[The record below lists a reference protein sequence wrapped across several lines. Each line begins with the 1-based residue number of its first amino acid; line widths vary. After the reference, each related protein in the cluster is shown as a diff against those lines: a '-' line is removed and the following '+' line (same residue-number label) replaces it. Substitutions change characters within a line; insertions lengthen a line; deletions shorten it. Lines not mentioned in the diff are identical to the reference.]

1 MKSIVKIKFELII
14 VMALILGTIL
24 PAIAVVAVS
33 EIEETEVTEVLED
46 VPDPH
51 MSNSDPL
58 DNDKS
63 LSDFD
68 SSSKVL
74 DKELIPEE
82 DFEIAIEEE
91 ELIGER
97 NANKLELIEMQ
108 VRSQADLFIALQ
120 SPNLGTIRLM
130 NSFEIDTEIIIDREI
145 RFTIDTLGTTLFF
158 IDEGAMKINQS
169 GRMTVYSDSSNS
181 SIFPQLAVI
190 NIVRKTL
197 LDMDSPGII
206 IDGGELSLSYA
217 TGLNMLDTGIEI
229 KNNGSLLVGSA
240 ELVVDNRKHPNG
252 VAIRMNGGHI
262 NTMYGSAST
271 ILYGRKAIVS
281 ETGKNSHHFRS
292 RTEAGAINQ
301 RRFMLVSDRGNPVYT
316 NLPGAIL
323 TVHGDL
329 NAADSNN
336 RPVRSSRMGM
346 WELESDVPAAWD
358 SNEAPVFDSAVR
370 GIIFTVTQEGN
381 AVPTVDSLNNEEF
394 GNLFSKGIFSDY
406 RGLSNRFNSSREP
419 ESISISPKNNIIPVG
434 TAQQLI
440 GNLTPDASLLDD
452 PYVFWSSSND
462 AIATVSSTGKVTG
475 IQPGEVL
482 ITGELDN
489 GFSDISRI
497 MVEEFTYDFSE
508 IEGETVAIV
517 TGYLGTNQDISIP
530 AEAAFLVDDT
540 LYFVPV
546 VEIGDLAMKEK
557 GLKSVKIPETIHSI
571 GVSAFENNS
580 IEELALPDSVKYIG
594 SSAFSYNRINNLRLS
609 NNLTNIQSST
619 FEHNQLEFVEFP
631 ESINEIRSGAFRDNK
646 LKNLLV
652 PNAVTVIGNSAFS
665 DNQIMVARLGDGIT
679 DMGQRVFS
687 RSPLER
693 IEVSSYKVESYRG
706 ILNPLSG
713 ISPIFGVT
721 ERTYLGISTPS
732 YTAETSLTNNLSV
745 GESLLL
751 GGLSKN
757 KYQLEDLFNFKFS
770 PVSATPEWYKDGVL
784 LEKETGSELII
795 EHAEELDSG
804 IYHAVIDGV
813 HLSDIYVQVSPLI
826 NPDIP
831 PINPEDLNPEP
842 ENPNTNEGALGIR
855 YVSSLNFGEI
865 ERKKKQQEIFS
876 IPPKNIHG
884 NEYSEMV
891 TVQDMRSEN
900 QREGWLLT
908 VSQLDEFMD
917 GAEIIMDPYVHES
930 YSNELG
936 VQVAPDFI
944 TLNQSNQVFSWL
956 DNGNSP
962 GIVSLGLTQLA
973 DLGVRLRVPSG
984 IGIGSYSTTLEWAL
998 STGP

>member
-1 MKSIVKIKFELII
+1 MKRIAKIKFELII
-14 VMALILGTIL
+14 VMVLILGAIL
-24 PAIAVVAVS
+24 PVTAVVAVS
-33 EIEETEVTEVLED
+33 EVEETEVLED
-46 VPDPH
+46 VPDSH

-63 LSDFD
+63 VEGFD
-68 SSSKVL
+68 SNLKVL
-74 DKELIPEE
+74 DTELIPEE
-82 DFEIAIEEE
+82 NFDSAIAAE

-97 NANKLELIEMQ
+97 NANKLELIEMR
-108 VRSQADLFIALQ
+108 VRSQADLFTALQ

-130 NSFEIDTEIIIDREI
+130 NSFEIDKEIIIDREI
-145 RFTIDTLGTTLFF
+145 RFTIDTLGTTLFL
-158 IDEGAMKINQS
+158 IDEGAIKITQS
-169 GRMTVYSDSSNS
+169 GRMVVYSDSANS
-181 SIFPQLAVI
+181 DIFPQLTVI
-190 NIVRKTL
+190 NIVRETI

-206 IDGGELSLSYA
+206 IDGGELALTYA
-217 TGLNMLDTGIEI
+217 TGLNMLDAGIEI
-229 KNNGSLLVGSA
+229 KNDGYLRVGVA
-240 ELVVDNRKHPNG
+240 ELVVDNRKHSNG

-262 NTMYGSAST
+262 DTMNGTAST
-271 ILYGRKAIVS
+271 LLYGQKAIVS
-281 ETGKNSHHFRS
+281 ETGKNSHYFRS
-292 RTEAGAINQ
+292 RSEAGGDSINQ
-301 RRFMLVSDRGNPVYT
+301 RRFMLVSERGNPVYT
-316 NLPGAIL
+316 NLPGATL

-329 NAADSNN
+329 NATGSNN

-346 WELESDVPAAWD
+346 WELESDVPVAWD
-358 SNEAPVFDSAVR
+358 SNIVPIFDNAVR
-370 GIIFTVTQEGN
+370 GIVFTVTQEGN
-381 AVPTVDSLNNEEF
+381 TVPTVDFLNNEEF
-394 GNLFSKGIFSDY
+394 ANLFSKGIFSDY
-406 RGLSNRFNSSREP
+406 RGLSNRFISGREP
-419 ESISISPKNNIIPVG
+419 ESVSISPKNNIIPVG

-452 PYVFWSSSND
+452 PYIFWSSSND
-462 AIATVSSTGKVTG
+462 AVATVSSTGKVSG
-475 IQPGEVL
+475 IQPGEAL
-482 ITGELDN
+482 ITGDLDN

-497 MVEEFTYDFSE
+497 IVEEFTYDFSE

-517 TGYLGTNQDISIP
+517 TGYLGMNQDISIP

-571 GVSAFENNS
+571 GVSAFENNI
-580 IEELALPDSVKYIG
+580 IEELVLPDSVKYIG

-693 IEVSSYKVESYRG
+693 IEVSSYKVESYRS

-732 YTAETSLTNNLSV
+732 YTVDTSLTNNLSV

-757 KYQLEDLFNFKFS
+757 KYQLEDLSDFQFS
-770 PVSATPEWYKDGVL
+770 PVSATPQWYKDGVL

-795 EHAEELDSG
+795 EYAEEFDSG

-813 HLSDIYVQVSPLI
+813 QLSDIYVQVSPLV

-865 ERKKKQQEIFS
+865 KRKKKQQEIFS

-936 VQVAPDFI
+936 IQVAPDFI
-944 TLNQSNQVFSWL
+944 TLNQSSQVFSWL

-962 GIVSLGLTQLA
+962 SIVSLGLTQPA

-984 IGIGSYSTTLEWAL
+984 IGLGSYSTTLEWAL